1 LQKIKNES
9 LNRHSEMKNLDLH
22 DLMPNRKVLL
32 GLVLVLLLGS
42 ALVLWRSQSDATAST
57 ELLQVNGR
65 IEGDL
70 IVIGPRAA
78 GRVAALLA
86 REGDEVKQ
94 GQLMARLDDAA
105 SEARLAQARAAVLA
119 LNAQAKAQQAALDL
133 LRAETGVQIESARVG
148 QEGAHAEVRRAQAA
162 AAQEVRD
169 LDRVQRLSV
178 QGFVGPQ
185 TVEKS
190 ELAVRSAQDQQT
202 VAQAGLKR
210 AQQVLRDAELAPQ
223 RIRSRAAE
231 LQAVRAQ
238 ASAAEARAQEAA
250 SLVADLGVSAPIT
263 GRISNR
269 YVNPGEV
276 VAVGT
281 PLFGITDLSRVYLKA
296 YLPEPMLG
304 RARLGQA
311 AQIWV
316 DAFPNTPF
324 EARVGYIASRAE
336 FTPKEV
342 QTRDE
347 RTKLVYELRLY
358 PSADPAGKLLPGQPA
373 DGMVRIEDAA
383 PWLPPKH

>member
-1 LQKIKNES
+1 
-9 LNRHSEMKNLDLH
+9 MKNLDLH
-22 DLMPNRKVLL
+22 GLMPNRKVLL
-32 GLVLVLLLGS
+32 GLVLVLLLGA

-70 IVIGPRAA
+70 IVIGPKAS
-78 GRVAALLA
+78 GRVTQLLA

-94 GQLMARLDDAA
+94 GQLLARLDDAA
-105 SEARLAQARAAVLA
+105 SEARLVQARATVLA
-119 LNAQAKAQQAALDL
+119 MYAQADAQQSALDL
-133 LRAETGVQIESARVG
+133 LRSETGVQIESARVG
-148 QEGAHAEVRRAQAA
+148 QEGAQAEAQRVQAA
-162 AAQEVRD
+162 AEQELRD
-169 LDRVQRLSV
+169 LDRVRRLFA
-178 QGFVGPQ
+178 QGFVGLQ
-185 TVEKS
+185 AVEKS
-190 ELAVRSAQDQQT
+190 ELATRSSQDQQT

-223 RIRSRAAE
+223 RIRSREAE
-231 LQAVRAQ
+231 VQSVRAQ
-238 ASAAEARAQEAA
+238 ARAAEARAQEAA

-276 VAVGT
+276 VAAGT

-296 YLPEPMLG
+296 YLPEPLLG